1 MIWFCSKSSFITWVF
16 QRTHIRPLN
25 IVLFYDSLH
34 NCEKSTK
41 TITAFFSFVD
51 NFVYNAT
58 KGFYCFRPPG
68 SSLAQCLD
76 KNKGRQHPKMKPD
89 TRRKLYEYFR
99 PKNKEFFR
107 KIGEEFDWDITLDD

>member
-1 MIWFCSKSSFITWVF
+1 MWG
-16 QRTHIRPLN
+16 
-25 IVLFYDSLH
+25 LH
-34 NCEKSTK
+34 NNVYVHSIWHGCRFKFNS
-41 TITAFFSFVD
+41 IVYQNNYCFFSFVD